1 MALAFTPFPATNNVQ
16 DARNKCSISFREIER
31 KSNKFEFH
39 AQVNHNQA
47 NNTLNKFQAICH
59 WNQATRLLVPSD
71 SKQTTAKARK
81 RESDKSV
88 FNVNN

>member
-1 MALAFTPFPATNNVQ
+1 MALEFALFPATNNVL

-47 NNTLNKFQAICH
+47 NNMVNKFQVICH
-59 WNQATRLLVPSD
+59 WNQATRLFIPSD
-71 SKQTTAKARK
+71 SKQTTARARK
-81 RESDKSV
+81 R
-88 FNVNN
+88 